1 MRDLSPRSAARIAGV
16 GLLGMTAIAIFGIVA
31 TQNVIVAG
39 DAARTASSI
48 MGRELLFRLG
58 ICGWLVVAI
67 LDVVVALALYI
78 VLRRVNRSLS
88 LLAAWFRLA
97 YAAVFVASVANLLL
111 AVQLLGNAAYAKTL
125 GTVQLDSQAMLALDA
140 FKNGWALGLVLFGI
154 HLGLLG
160 YLSYVSGFVPKW
172 LGVLLLLA
180 SVSYLVANLGKIL
193 VPAYGGTLDAVT
205 AAPAAIG
212 ELAFAIWLLVRASS
226 LPDGEAG

>member
-125 GTVQLDSQAMLALDA
+125 GTVQLD
-140 FKNGWALGLVLFGI
+140 
-154 HLGLLG
+154 
-160 YLSYVSGFVPKW
+160 
-172 LGVLLLLA
+172 
-180 SVSYLVANLGKIL
+180 
-193 VPAYGGTLDAVT
+193 
-205 AAPAAIG
+205 
-212 ELAFAIWLLVRASS
+212 
-226 LPDGEAG
+226 